1 MKFKSIG
8 MHAGWTD
15 PHVSSFFW
23 NIRGYNVDWESQ
35 LWLGVTFEL
44 QFRLGATFELQL
56 RMLHWSY
63 IGATLQCIGATL
75 WILGK
80 GSPQNRGNT
89 SPWAEQCGLNIAISR
104 SQMQI
109 KRSPIPTEYS
119 AQQCNTFRCREISN
133 FVGCQ
138 LCNSYWNLVVV
149 RISEPI

>member
-1 MKFKSIG
+1 MPVEQITMFPLFCEISGATMWIG
-8 MHAGWTD
+8 
-15 PHVSSFFW
+15 
-23 NIRGYNVDWESQ
+23 RYWESQ
-35 LWLGVTFEL
+35 LWLGVTLEL
-44 QFRLGATFELQL
+44 QFRLGATLELQL

-75 WILGK
+75 WILRK

-109 KRSPIPTEYS
+109 NDPRY
-119 AQQCNTFRCREISN
+119 QLNTVRNNAILRCREISN

-149 RISEPI
+149 RISEPM